1 MGPEKYLGLLPGAV
15 DAGRQLH
22 GGQRLQVVS
31 GRVGDVGDHG
41 GLAVNV
47 SQRFTEQHGELTV
60 PE

>member
-1 MGPEKYLGLLPGAV
+1 M
-15 DAGRQLH
+15 DSGRQLH
-22 GGQRLQVVS
+22 GGQRLQVVG

-47 SQRFTEQHGELTV
+47 SQRFMEQHGELTV